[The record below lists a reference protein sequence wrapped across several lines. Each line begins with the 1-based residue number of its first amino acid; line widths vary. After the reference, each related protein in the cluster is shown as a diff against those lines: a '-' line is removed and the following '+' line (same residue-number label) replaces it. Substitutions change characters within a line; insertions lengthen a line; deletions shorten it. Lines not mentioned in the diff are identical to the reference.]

1 LKGLLNL
8 GDVLLD
14 NPFGTDVGM
23 AVELW
28 TVSIW
33 LNKLFGKHLRV
44 ARMGKI
50 PRKGGGETLLW
61 SNVRQSGRHVIA

>member
-1 LKGLLNL
+1 MNL

-50 PRKGGGETLLW
+50 PREGDAEEKHYSG
-61 SNVRQSGRHVIA
+61 QISGRPSVM